1 MHLFYFPFDALF
13 VCGETNLVEPFTTI
27 QSPNMIV
34 ILEKKLQGDSSLE
47 VPLIYHYMT
56 LHPAGARYVFDDSPV
71 NCVMQQKNAVRD
83 LRR

>member
-1 MHLFYFPFDALF
+1 
-13 VCGETNLVEPFTTI
+13 
-27 QSPNMIV
+27 MIV